1 MAKSRA
7 QRKAEQRKR
16 AAAEARRK
24 EGQAQ
29 HDTEVG
35 RSADVDE
42 AELAERGVDLD
53 QLRGKP
59 GEQPEPAAPAPSR
72 ADVGRPS
79 DADSGDGVGSESV
92 GGMSRREQKRAER
105 AEKREREERAKA
117 SAERRQAK
125 PVAQPKQ
132 RGRILTFF
140 ASCWAELKKV
150 QWPDRPTLIQATTI
164 TIVFIVIVSAYLGA
178 LDAIFSQLVEL
189 IL

>member
-16 AAAEARRK
+16 AAADARRA
-24 EGQAQ
+24 EGRAQ
-29 HDTEVG
+29 HDTEVPV
-35 RSADVDE
+35 SPDVSE

-53 QLRGKP
+53 SLRGKP
-59 GEQPEPAAPAPSR
+59 GEAEPAAAAPAPSR

-79 DADSGDGVGSESV
+79 DADAGAAGTGL
-92 GGMSRREQKRAER
+92 SRREAKRAER
-105 AEKREREERAKA
+105 TSKREEDERKRA
-117 SAERRQAK
+117 SVERRQAK

-132 RGRILTFF
+132 RGRVLTFF